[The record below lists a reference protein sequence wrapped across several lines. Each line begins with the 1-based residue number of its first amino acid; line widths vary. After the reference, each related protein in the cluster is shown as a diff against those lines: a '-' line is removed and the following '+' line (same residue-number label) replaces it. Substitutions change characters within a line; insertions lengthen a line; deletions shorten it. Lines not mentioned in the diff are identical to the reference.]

1 LIDDDFVAVSAR
13 EARAVLAPVGDDV
26 RRLATAGGSAS
37 SITQLLCAGER
48 CLYKHDGRSLYYD
61 TDHLSRMGALFVRSA
76 LESCFVSP
84 RHRAFLRSKPD
95 ISRST
100 H

>member
-1 LIDDDFVAVSAR
+1 MIDDDFVAVSAR

-26 RRLATAGGSAS
+26 RRLATAGPVSFVDP
-37 SITQLLCAGER
+37 TQLLCAGER

-84 RHRAFLRSKPD
+84 RH
-95 ISRST
+95 
-100 H
+100 